1 MTTRRTLLT
10 AALSLGLAAWTAGSA
25 HAQETIRAVTDAT
38 FPPMEF
44 VKDGKR
50 TGFDIELVEA
60 LAGAMGKKV
69 EWIDIDFKGLIPA
82 LQAGRADIAV
92 SAIYIT
98 PERSRVVDF
107 TDPYYA
113 GGLVVLTKKDG
124 PIKTLKDMDGRKV
137 SVQVGTKSV
146 NYLKEHFPS
155 VQRVEV
161 EKNQEMFSLVQ
172 IGRAEAAVTGKPA
185 AKLFAQSTPDL
196 TVLTE
201 QVTTEEYGIAVPKNK
216 PELTRDLNAALAKLK
231 ADGSYQAIV
240 NKWFE
245 APRNEP
251 AFGFFRRLCRL
262 RRAAARALVS
272 IEVTAGALLVGCVV
286 GLLVGVGRLNPQRRV
301 IYNLCSVYLLL
312 FRGTPLLVQLF
323 IWFFGLPRFGITLP
337 AFVCGVVGLGM
348 YSGAYVSE
356 IVRGAIQSVDR
367 GQTEAARSLGM
378 SSGQAMRIIILPQA
392 VVRMIPPLGNEF
404 IALIKNSALVSLL
417 TIHDLMHEGQKI
429 ISVSYL
435 ALETYL
441 VVALVYLVLTTV
453 AMVILRK
460 IEQHLRAGDG
470 AMNTATM
477 NEMIR
482 IRGLQK
488 SYGDHAVL
496 RGIDF
501 DVLPSQVVVV
511 IGPSGSGKSTLL
523 RCCNGLEVAQ
533 GGTVRICGQTLQDN
547 GKMLPEAQLNQLRMQ
562 VGMVFQGFNLFPPV
576 GAGQRHGRS
585 AQAARHGPTRP
596 TRWPRTC

>member
-1 MTTRRTLLT
+1 
-10 AALSLGLAAWTAGSA
+10 
-25 HAQETIRAVTDAT
+25 
-38 FPPMEF
+38 
-44 VKDGKR
+44 
-50 TGFDIELVEA
+50 
-60 LAGAMGKKV
+60 
-69 EWIDIDFKGLIPA
+69 
-82 LQAGRADIAV
+82 
-92 SAIYIT
+92 
-98 PERSRVVDF
+98 
-107 TDPYYA
+107 
-113 GGLVVLTKKDG
+113 
-124 PIKTLKDMDGRKV
+124 
-137 SVQVGTKSV
+137 
-146 NYLKEHFPS
+146 
-155 VQRVEV
+155 
-161 EKNQEMFSLVQ
+161 
-172 IGRAEAAVTGKPA
+172 
-185 AKLFAQSTPDL
+185 
-196 TVLTE
+196 
-201 QVTTEEYGIAVPKNK
+201 
-216 PELTRDLNAALAKLK
+216 
-231 ADGSYQAIV
+231 
-240 NKWFE
+240 
-245 APRNEP
+245 
-251 AFGFFRRLCRL
+251 
-262 RRAAARALVS
+262 
-272 IEVTAGALLVGCVV
+272 
-286 GLLVGVGRLNPQRRV
+286 
-301 IYNLCSVYLLL
+301 
-312 FRGTPLLVQLF
+312 
-323 IWFFGLPRFGITLP
+323 
-337 AFVCGVVGLGM
+337 M

-562 VGMVFQGFNLFPPV
+562 VGMVFQGFNLFPHLSVLDNVTV
-576 GAGQRHGRS
+576 GPRKLRGMGRDEAHALAEDLLTKVGLSQKMNAMPASLSGGQKQRVAIARALAMQPRS
-585 AQAARHGPTRP
+585 CCSTSRPRRWTRNWWAKCC
-596 TRWPRTC
+596 RS